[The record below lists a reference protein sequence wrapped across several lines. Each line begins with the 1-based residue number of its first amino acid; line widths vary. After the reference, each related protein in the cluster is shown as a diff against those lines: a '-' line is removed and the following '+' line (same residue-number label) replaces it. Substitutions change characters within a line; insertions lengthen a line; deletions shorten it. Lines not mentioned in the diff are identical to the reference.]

1 MVNGAPQGFHI
12 CTAVSGVCP
21 RSTLSRQIGDCMVFH
36 SSLARAAHR
45 SSAAL
50 IAIADSVAAPMV
62 EGADHDGARCPRPHA
77 TASSD
82 RKSRRCSGRL
92 PSSKRAV
99 SILQLW
105 CTLSDAC
112 RWSTCIEPNFWD
124 HGGQH
129 GQESEEGKE
138 DSQED
143 SQEEKE
149 VVVRRKPHCI
159 RIASEVRSALRSTD
173 RWQLSPTEYPRN
185 KH

>member
-1 MVNGAPQGFHI
+1 MANGGPQGFHI

-21 RSTLSRQIGDCMVFH
+21 RSTLPGKLEIAWFSTCPSRA
-36 SSLARAAHR
+36 LHR
-45 SSAAL
+45 SGAAL
-50 IAIADSVAAPMV
+50 IAIADSVAAPMF
-62 EGADHDGARCPRPHA
+62 EAADHDGAQCPRPHA

-92 PSSKRAV
+92 PSSKHGV